1 LLWVFALRRRVRAQ
15 LRHRAALEA
24 QLLQARK
31 LESVGRLAGGVAH
44 DFNNLLTVIV
54 GYSQLLQVKLYDQPE
69 LNSYVEEIGK
79 AGERAT
85 ALTQQLLA
93 FSRNQ
98 RLQPVVF
105 DLNVLVADMQKML
118 NRLIGEDVELRHV
131 LDPRPCR
138 VLADPGQMG
147 QVLMNLVANARDAMP
162 LGGELVL
169 ETRNVELGARS
180 AGWHADLAAGR
191 YVELAVTDTGVGM
204 DENTRAHIFEPFFTT
219 KGRGQGTGLGL
230 ATVFGIVKQS
240 GGHIWVDSAPGCGS
254 SFTICLPATDEAAAR
269 PAAGAAPPKTQRGSE
284 TILLVEDQEDVRVIV
299 RASLCA
305 LGYHVLDAASP
316 AEALSLLSDGA
327 EPLQLLIT
335 DMVMPGMNGKQLA
348 QEILAQRPGLRVLYM
363 SGYTESAVAGRDYL
377 QKPFAPQVLAQ
388 RVREILDRPAE

>member
-1 LLWVFALRRRVRAQ
+1 MYLAGIVVDGKKNGELYYVEENICPVRDHKGEITHFTSNGHNMTERLR
-15 LRHRAALEA
+15 LEA

-54 GYSQLLQVKLYDQPE
+54 GYRSWLQVKLQDQPE

-85 ALTQQLLA
+85 SLTQQLLA

-118 NRLIGEDVELRHV
+118 QRLIGEDVELKHV

-162 LGGELVL
+162 QGGELVL
-169 ETRNVELGARS
+169 ETRNIELGARS
-180 AGWHADLAAGR
+180 ALRHAELAAGR

-230 ATVFGIVKQS
+230 ATVFGIVKQNN
-240 GGHIWVDSAPGCGS
+240 GFVWVYSELDKGTVFKIYLPCVTGRKPRQICG
-254 SFTICLPATDEAAAR
+254 
-269 PAAGAAPPKTQRGSE
+269 
-284 TILLVEDQEDVRVIV
+284 
-299 RASLCA
+299 
-305 LGYHVLDAASP
+305 
-316 AEALSLLSDGA
+316 
-327 EPLQLLIT
+327 
-335 DMVMPGMNGKQLA
+335 N
-348 QEILAQRPGLRVLYM
+348 
-363 SGYTESAVAGRDYL
+363 
-377 QKPFAPQVLAQ
+377 
-388 RVREILDRPAE
+388 